1 MLLYVLYVL
10 YLTCPFLKGSIEDP
24 VIGQDAVHV
33 ANGGRGPD
41 DEQAGRRQRRAL
53 DVSWR

>member
-24 VIGQDAVHV
+24 VVGQDAVHV
-33 ANGGRGPD
+33 ANGGWGPD
-41 DEQAGRRQRRAL
+41 DEQAGR
-53 DVSWR
+53 